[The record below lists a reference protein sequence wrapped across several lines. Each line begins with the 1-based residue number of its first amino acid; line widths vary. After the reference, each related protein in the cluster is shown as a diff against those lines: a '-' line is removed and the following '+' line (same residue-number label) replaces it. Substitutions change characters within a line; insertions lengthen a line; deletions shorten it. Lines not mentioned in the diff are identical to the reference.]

1 MSSRNGN
8 NFFTEHWDWLAAAA
22 GLAAAAAAVWFGFL
36 APEDG
41 DGAAAWRPGGNAA
54 DERPAVDLKPLERIL
69 GEFAEPVQLEPVTA
83 TNANFLA
90 SGARFFCAP
99 VAAGRKGCGKPI
111 RPGLER
117 CPYCDAPQ
125 KAEKEQRENLD
136 TDGDGLTDLYELKYG
151 LDPKTPDSDQDKD
164 GDGFTNFEEFEAGTN
179 PADPQDHPDYLDSLE
194 LAGQLKEN
202 FTTLMFTGSRPT
214 PSGLKYEFKDPKYKN
229 DYSRGNFS
237 VYAGEPIGKTGFV
250 AREYVKKTRQVVMGG
265 GMKKTVDDSSA
276 IVERTADGKK
286 IELKVD
292 VKRTPTDEEGSISCP
307 RMQMDAVAVTQG
319 SKFTVAPGWEY
330 KVLELKKTAKG
341 VAATVESVKSG
352 RRRTLEALEQ

>member
-1 MSSRNGN
+1 MSSRNGS
-8 NFFTEHWDWLAAAA
+8 NFFTEHWDWLSAAA
-22 GLAAAAAAVWFGFL
+22 GLAAVAVAVWFGFL
-36 APEDG
+36 APDDDG
-41 DGAAAWRPGGNAA
+41 PSARFTAGAAA
-54 DERPAVDLKPLERIL
+54 DERPAVDLQPFERVL
-69 GEFAEPVQLEPVTA
+69 AEFTEPVQLAPVDA

-99 VAAGRKGCGKPI
+99 VAAERKGCGKPI

-136 TDGDGLTDLYELKYG
+136 TDGDGLTDVYELKYG
-151 LDPKTPDSDQDKD
+151 LDPKTADSDQDKD
-164 GDGFTNFEEFEAGTN
+164 GDGFTNLEEFEAGTN
-179 PADPQDHPDYLDSLE
+179 PADPKDHPDYLDSLE
-194 LAGQLKEN
+194 LSGQLKEN
-202 FTTLMFTGSRPT
+202 FTTLMFTGCRET

-250 AREYVKKTRQVVMGG
+250 ARKYVQKTRQVVMGG

-276 IVERTADGKK
+276 IVERTADGKQ
-286 IELKVD
+286 IELKID

-307 RMQMDAVAVTQG
+307 RVQMNPVAITLG
-319 SKFTVAPGWEY
+319 SKFVVAPGWEY
-330 KVLELKKTAKG
+330 KVLELKKTGKG

-352 RRRTLEALEQ
+352 RRRNFEALEQ